1 MRVRAQKYG
10 SLNVLIAY
18 DDDDEFVEWFE
29 AVIVLWSYQLQSDQL
44 APLLEGRPSCPSICP
59 SLASSPS
66 FGGASG
72 FIPLKLFKS
81 AKSPKKIAGGTGII
95 FKFNVGTWPGVSQI
109 SSCVL

>member
-1 MRVRAQKYG
+1 MLRKRNAPGVVFLQPPNANKDCE
-10 SLNVLIAY
+10 LPV
-18 DDDDEFVEWFE
+18 
-29 AVIVLWSYQLQSDQL
+29 QSDQI

-72 FIPLKLFKS
+72 FIPLKLFVS

-95 FKFNVGTWPGVSQI
+95 FKFNSDLLKQGVDLKFEFLNQ
-109 SSCVL
+109 